1 VDDIQRSI
9 GERVRN
15 FRKERGLSQEAL
27 GWKSDLHFTYIGG
40 IERGEKNCSIKT
52 LQKIAKGLDIDI
64 IELFRFP
71 DHKKDVN
78 QLKKQVKKKID
89 EASPKTLNLITEL
102 MKVLEENC

>member
-1 VDDIQRSI
+1 MDDIQRSI

-15 FRKERGLSQEAL
+15 FRKKRGLSQEAL

-64 IELFRFP
+64 IELFIFP
-71 DHKKDVN
+71 DQKKDVN
-78 QLKKQVKKKID
+78 QLKNHVKKKID

-102 MKVLEENC
+102 IKVLEEHC